1 MIGINR
7 NQGWTTS
14 KPTLND
20 KAPDGLESKI
30 PEFHG
35 EGFKI
40 VGNIFEIITPLS
52 SKPTISYWVT
62 IATPKK
68 NTKTPKAVCGCYLP
82 LLAKSSMVLF
92 WSLLH

>member
-35 EGFKI
+35 EG
-40 VGNIFEIITPLS
+40 GPLS
-52 SKPTISYWVT
+52 SKPSISYWVT
-62 IATPKK
+62 IATP
-68 NTKTPKAVCGCYLP
+68 
-82 LLAKSSMVLF
+82 
-92 WSLLH
+92 